1 MNQQNSDAGKAA
13 VRAQFDQ
20 AEEIPPLE
28 NELGGGGEH
37 SGGYSSKIVE
47 LPVGAIEVTEDG
59 VARGFVDRYGDRV
72 RFDHVA
78 SKWFL
83 WVGDHWKRDD
93 TQQAFQWSRELA
105 RHASGDSVGSELKN
119 ARKASFAGGVER
131 LARSDQKVAVTSE
144 QWDPDPMVLGCP
156 GGMVD
161 LNTGKLV
168 PADPARHVTKRV
180 AIAPEPGPCPRWI
193 EFLMEATGGDED
205 AVHFLQV
212 WFGYLLTGLTT
223 EHVLLFLYG
232 PGGNGKSLF
241 LNIIKRVMGDYAKT
255 AGMDTFTASSGE
267 RHPTDLAD
275 LHGARLVSASETE
288 EGRSWAESR
297 IKSITGGDPVTA
309 RFMRSDF
316 FTYLPT
322 YKLMIVGNHQPV
334 LKNVDEAIRRRFLI
348 LPFTRKPS
356 RPDPDLE
363 GRIWQEEAPQIFAWA
378 IRGCL
383 EWQQEGLPRPKSI
396 ASATDQYFE
405 DQDLFGAWLADSCDL
420 GDRTDGETPAQLFG
434 SWKLFCE
441 AAGERPS
448 TQKALGNRL
457 RMRGLSNGLERNGGA
472 VRRVWFGIK
481 LKGGSYQPSQ
491 H

>member
-1 MNQQNSDAGKAA
+1 MSENGKEA
-13 VRAQFDQ
+13 VRRRFAKFVEVPRHNADQFQSADIDTAVTDDQ
-20 AEEIPPLE
+20 
-28 NELGGGGEH
+28 
-37 SGGYSSKIVE
+37 S
-47 LPVGAIEVTEDG
+47 IEVTEDG
-59 VARGFVDRYGDRV
+59 VARGFVAKHGDIV

-78 SKWFL
+78 SKWFI
-83 WVGDHWKRDD
+83 WVGDHWKRDE

-105 RHASGDSVGSELKN
+105 RVASIDSDGSEFKN

-131 LARSDQKVAVTSE
+131 LARSDQRVSVTSE

-156 GGMVD
+156 GGMID
-161 LNTGKLV
+161 LLTGQV
-168 PADPARHVTKRV
+168 VSADPASHITRCT
-180 AIAPEPGPCPRWI
+180 AIAPQTGSCPRWI
-193 EFLMEATGGDED
+193 EFLMEATGDDEE

-212 WFGYLLTGLTT
+212 WFGYLLTGKTS

-255 AGMDTFTASSGE
+255 AGMDTFSATSGE

-275 LHGARLVSASETE
+275 LKGARLVSASETE

-316 FTYLPT
+316 FTYMPT

-348 LPFTRKPS
+348 LPFTRKPL
-356 RPDPDLE
+356 RPDAELE
-363 GRIWQEEAPQIFAWA
+363 NRIWHEEASQIFAWA

-383 EWQQEGLPRPKSI
+383 EWQSKGLPRPRSI
-396 ASATDQYFE
+396 TSATEQYFE
-405 DQDLFGAWLADSCDL
+405 DQDLFGAWLEDSCDL
-420 GDRTDGETPAQLFG
+420 GDRTNGETAAHLFV
-434 SWKLFCE
+434 SWKFFCE
-441 AAGERPS
+441 AAGERPGS
-448 TQKALGNRL
+448 QKALGNRL
-457 RMRGLSNGLERNGGA
+457 RVRGLSNGVKRADGS
-472 VRRVWFGIK
+472 VKKVWFGIS
-481 LKGGSYQPSQ
+481 LKGGAYQ
-491 H
+491 